1 MREASRRVIRG
12 SRRRGSAL
20 VAIALTLSVLVLG
33 AGAGSTAVEQA
44 TLTLDGATVNASWQ
58 ESWLIGNVT
67 ITGTVSGQ
75 SELSA
80 FLRRLEPEPKVI
92 AARVTFSAVAG
103 GYTAVL
109 KFPNRAL
116 PGTYLVRVTGTS
128 GGEELKPVETTVT
141 LPAPPEGI
149 VDRSA
154 VSLNPGGKSVRRVKA
169 STRELFA
176 RFHFVV
182 PPETRAVR
190 ILWRTPQFNF
200 VGEVRK
206 PYKPTVESFIKSGRP
221 LAKGTWYVLLQ
232 VNEAVTKRIAVRVG

>member
-1 MREASRRVIRG
+1 MGTV
-12 SRRRGSAL
+12 SRRRKTLATVVTAL
-20 VAIALTLSVLVLG
+20 ALGVLALG
-33 AGAGSTAVEQA
+33 PGAGSTAIGQA
-44 TLTLDGATVNASWQ
+44 TLTLDGATVNANWN
-58 ESWLIGNVT
+58 ESWLTGNVAFS
-67 ITGTVSGQ
+67 GTVSGP

-92 AARVTFSAVAG
+92 AARVTLAAAPGAYSG
-103 GYTAVL
+103 TL
-109 KFPNRAL
+109 KLPNRAL
-116 PGTYLVRVTGTS
+116 PGTYLLRVTGTS

-154 VSLNPGGKSVRRVKA
+154 VSLKPGGPSVRRVKA

-182 PPETRAVR
+182 PPETRSVR

-206 PYKPTVESFIKSGRP
+206 PYRPTVESFIRSGRP